1 MLRKE
6 TRDFMSIAEIV
17 KQINNI
23 VWGPATLFLIVGT
36 GVFLTFRL
44 GFLQIRDLPYA
55 LKLTFS
61 RSKKDTKDKGDIS
74 HFQSLMTAMA
84 ATLGIGN
91 MTGVASALLLGGVG
105 ALFWMW
111 VAAFFGMATK
121 YGEALLAVKYRVVN
135 HKGEISGG
143 PMYYIEK
150 GLGWKW
156 LAVLFALF
164 GFLASFGIGNMTQS
178 NTVSNSLA
186 DNFGINPWLTG
197 FVLMLVTALVLLG
210 GIKGIGRVTAIF
222 VPFMALF
229 YILGGL
235 IIIFSNITLVPQ
247 AFAVIFEAAF
257 NTDAALGGTI
267 GLAIRYGIARG
278 VFSNEAGLGSAPIA
292 AAAAKTDYPG
302 RQALVSMT
310 GTFLD
315 TMIVCTITGLI
326 IVMSQLYIGVPEG
339 DIGEVQSLL
348 TGQAFEEFLPGFGN
362 YIVVF
367 AILLFA
373 YSTIIGWSYY
383 GEKCFGYLFGDK
395 NTIIYKV
402 IFVAVVMIGAGT
414 EARLVWD
421 IADIFNGL
429 MAIPNLIGLLFLSGV
444 IVSETKKFRE
454 VRMLEKQEIKQ
465 RKAS

>member
-1 MLRKE
+1 
-6 TRDFMSIAEIV
+6 MSFSSIV
-17 KQINNI
+17 DAINNV
-23 VWGPATLFLIVGT
+23 VWGPITLFLIVGT
-36 GVFLTFRL
+36 GIYLTIRL
-44 GFLQIRDLPYA
+44 RFLQIRDLPYA
-55 LKLTFS
+55 LRLTFG
-61 RSKKDTKDKGDIS
+61 RSKKKGKSGEGDIS

-91 MTGVASALLLGGVG
+91 MTGVASAILLGGVG

-121 YGEALLAVKYRVVN
+121 YGEAILAVKYRVVN

-143 PMYYIEK
+143 PMYYLEK

-156 LAVLFALF
+156 LAILFALF
-164 GFLASFGIGNMTQS
+164 GCLASFGIGNMTQS
-178 NTVSNSLA
+178 NTVASSLA
-186 DNFGINPWLTG
+186 TNFDVNPWVTGFILMALTG
-197 FVLMLVTALVLLG
+197 LVLLG
-210 GIKGIGRVTAIF
+210 GIKGIGRVSAVF

-229 YILGGL
+229 YMTGGL
-235 IIIFSNITLVPQ
+235 IIIVMNITHVPE
-247 AFAVIFEAAF
+247 AFATIFREAF

-267 GLAIRYGIARG
+267 GMAIRYGIARG

-315 TMIVCTITGLI
+315 TMIVCTITGLT
-326 IVMSQLYIGVPEG
+326 IVMSGLYIGRPS
-339 DIGEVQSLL
+339 DDQALITGE
-348 TGQAFEEFLPGFGN
+348 AFEFFLPGAGN

-367 AILLFA
+367 GIIFFA

-395 NTIIYKV
+395 NTIIYKI
-402 IFVAVVMIGAGT
+402 IFVVVVMIGAGT
-414 EARLVWD
+414 SVQIVWD

-429 MAIPNLIGLLFLSGV
+429 MAIPNLIGLLLLSNV
-444 IVSETKKFRE
+444 IVKETDKFKQ
-454 VRMLEKQEIKQ
+454 VRLQERQQAKQTSKQ
-465 RKAS
+465 IVS

>member
-1 MLRKE
+1 M
-6 TRDFMSIAEIV
+6 FVSFSSIVDA
-17 KQINNI
+17 INNV
-23 VWGPATLFLIVGT
+23 VWGPITLFLIVGT
-36 GVFLTFRL
+36 GIYLTIRL
-44 GFLQIRDLPYA
+44 RFLQIRDLPYA
-55 LKLTFS
+55 LRLTFG
-61 RSKKDTKDKGDIS
+61 RSKKKGKSGEGDIS

-91 MTGVASALLLGGVG
+91 MTGVASAILLGGVG

-121 YGEALLAVKYRVVN
+121 YGEAILAVKYRVVN

-143 PMYYIEK
+143 PMYYLEK

-156 LAVLFALF
+156 LAILFALF
-164 GFLASFGIGNMTQS
+164 GCLASFGIGNMTQS
-178 NTVSNSLA
+178 NTVASSLA
-186 DNFGINPWLTG
+186 TNFDVNPWVTGFILMALTG
-197 FVLMLVTALVLLG
+197 LVLLG
-210 GIKGIGRVTAIF
+210 GIKGIGRVSAVF

-229 YILGGL
+229 YMTGGL
-235 IIIFSNITLVPQ
+235 IIIVMNITHVPE
-247 AFAVIFEAAF
+247 AFATIFREAF

-267 GLAIRYGIARG
+267 GMAIRYGIARG

-315 TMIVCTITGLI
+315 TMIVCTITGLT
-326 IVMSQLYIGVPEG
+326 IVMSGLYIGRPS
-339 DIGEVQSLL
+339 DDQALITGE
-348 TGQAFEEFLPGFGN
+348 AFEFFLPGAGN

-367 AILLFA
+367 GIIFFA

-395 NTIIYKV
+395 NTIIYKI
-402 IFVAVVMIGAGT
+402 IFVVVVMIGAGT
-414 EARLVWD
+414 SVQIVWD

-429 MAIPNLIGLLFLSGV
+429 MAIPNLIGLLLLSNV
-444 IVSETKKFRE
+444 IVKETDKFKQ
-454 VRMLEKQEIKQ
+454 VRLQERQQAKRTSKQIV
-465 RKAS
+465 S

>member
-1 MLRKE
+1 MEGFLEGFQKVV
-6 TRDFMSIAEIV
+6 DA
-17 KQINNI
+17 INGV
-23 VWGPATLFLIVGT
+23 VWGPVTLFLIVGT
-36 GVFLTFRL
+36 GVFLTIRL

-61 RSKKDTKDKGDIS
+61 RSKKKDDKAKGDIS

-91 MTGVASALLLGGVG
+91 MTGVASAILLGGVG

-111 VAAFFGMATK
+111 LAAFFGMATK
-121 YGEALLAVKYRVVN
+121 YGEAILAVKYRTVN

-156 LAVLFALF
+156 LAILFALF

-178 NTVSNSLA
+178 NTVAGSLQA
-186 DNFGINPWLTG
+186 TFNINPWITG
-197 FVLMLVTALVLLG
+197 FVLMVLTALVLLG
-210 GIKGIGRVTAIF
+210 GIKGIGRVSAIF

-229 YILGGL
+229 YMAGGL
-235 IIIFSNITLVPQ
+235 VIILLNITQVPE
-247 AFAVIFEAAF
+247 AFLTIFHAAINPEAV
-257 NTDAALGGTI
+257 GGGAI

-315 TMIVCTITGLI
+315 TMIVCTITGLV
-326 IVMSQLYIGVPEG
+326 IVMSGLHLGLGPESQA
-339 DIGEVQSLL
+339 VL
-348 TGQAFEEFLPGFGN
+348 TGAAFESFLPGIGN
-362 YIVVF
+362 YVVVF
-367 AILLFA
+367 GIIFFA

-383 GEKCFGYLFGDK
+383 GEKCFGYIFGDQ
-395 NTIIYKV
+395 NTIYYKV
-402 IFVAVVMIGAGT
+402 IFCIMVMVGAGT
-414 EARLVWD
+414 SVGLVWD

-429 MAIPNLIGLLFLSGV
+429 MAIPNLIALCLLSGV
-444 IVSETKKFRE
+444 IVAETNKFRE
-454 VRMLEKQEIKQ
+454 VRAKEKLEEKRSKM
-465 RKAS
+465 AS

>member
-1 MLRKE
+1 
-6 TRDFMSIAEIV
+6 
-17 KQINNI
+17 
-23 VWGPATLFLIVGT
+23 
-36 GVFLTFRL
+36 
-44 GFLQIRDLPYA
+44 
-55 LKLTFS
+55 
-61 RSKKDTKDKGDIS
+61 
-74 HFQSLMTAMA
+74 
-84 ATLGIGN
+84 
-91 MTGVASALLLGGVG
+91 
-105 ALFWMW
+105 
-111 VAAFFGMATK
+111 
-121 YGEALLAVKYRVVN
+121 
-135 HKGEISGG
+135 
-143 PMYYIEK
+143 
-150 GLGWKW
+150 
-156 LAVLFALF
+156 
-164 GFLASFGIGNMTQS
+164 
-178 NTVSNSLA
+178 
-186 DNFGINPWLTG
+186 
-197 FVLMLVTALVLLG
+197 
-210 GIKGIGRVTAIF
+210 
-222 VPFMALF
+222 MALF

-235 IIIFSNITLVPQ
+235 IIIVSNITLVPQ
-247 AFAVIFEAAF
+247 AFAIIFEAAF

-315 TMIVCTITGLI
+315 TMIVCTITGLT
-326 IVMSQLYIGVPEG
+326 IVMSQLYVGVPDDEVAN
-339 DIGEVQSLL
+339 VQSLL
-348 TGQAFEEFLPGFGN
+348 TGQAFEQFLPGYGN

-402 IFVAVVMIGAGT
+402 VFVAIVFIGAGT
-414 EARLVWD
+414 KSDIVWN

-454 VRMLEKQEIKQ
+454 VRKQEK
-465 RKAS
+465 K

>member
-1 MLRKE
+1 M
-6 TRDFMSIAEIV
+6 IQQIV
-17 KQINNI
+17 DTINGI
-23 VWGPATLFLIVGT
+23 VWGPITLFLIVGT

-44 GFLQIRDLPYA
+44 GFIQVRSLPYA
-55 LKLTFS
+55 LKLVFTK
-61 RSKKDTKDKGDIS
+61 SKKGDKKEKGDIT

-91 MTGVASALLLGGVG
+91 MTGVASAILLGGVG
-105 ALFWMW
+105 ALVWMW

-121 YGEALLAVKYRVVN
+121 YSEAILAVKYRTVN

-178 NTVSNSLA
+178 NTVAGSLQA
-186 DNFGINPWLTG
+186 TFNINPWITG
-197 FVLMLVTALVLLG
+197 FVLMVLTALVLLG
-210 GIKGIGRVTAIF
+210 GIRGIGMINAVF

-229 YILGGL
+229 YLSGGF
-235 IIIFSNITLVPQ
+235 IIILLNITEVPA

-257 NTDAALGGTI
+257 NPQAAGAGAI
-267 GLAIRYGIARG
+267 GIAIRYGIARG

-315 TMIVCTITGLI
+315 TMIVCTITGLV
-326 IVMSQLYIGVPEG
+326 IVMSGLHLQLGADAAPV
-339 DIGEVQSLL
+339 L
-348 TGQAFEEFLPGFGN
+348 TGDAFESFLPGFGN

-367 AILLFA
+367 GIIFFA

-383 GEKCFGYLFGDK
+383 GEKCFGYIFGDR
-395 NTIIYKV
+395 NTIYYKIV
-402 IFVAVVMIGAGT
+402 FCIVVMIGAGQT
-414 EARLVWD
+414 VQLVWD
-421 IADIFNGL
+421 IADIFNAL
-429 MAIPNLIGLLFLSGV
+429 MAIPNLIALCLLSGV
-444 IVSETKKFRE
+444 IVSETNRFRE
-454 VRMLEKQEIKQ
+454 VRKREKAEAK
-465 RKAS
+465 KLAG

>member
-1 MLRKE
+1 M
-6 TRDFMSIAEIV
+6 FVSFSSIVDA
-17 KQINNI
+17 INNV
-23 VWGPATLFLIVGT
+23 VWGPITLFLIVGT
-36 GVFLTFRL
+36 GIYLTIRL
-44 GFLQIRDLPYA
+44 RFLQIRDLPYA
-55 LKLTFS
+55 LRLTFG
-61 RSKKDTKDKGDIS
+61 RSKKKGKSGEGDIS

-91 MTGVASALLLGGVG
+91 MTGVASAILLGGVG

-111 VAAFFGMATK
+111 VAASFGMATK
-121 YGEALLAVKYRVVN
+121 YGEAILAVKYRVVN

-164 GFLASFGIGNMTQS
+164 GCLASFGIGNMTQS
-178 NTVSNSLA
+178 NTVASSLA
-186 DNFGINPWLTG
+186 TNFDVNPWVTG
-197 FVLMLVTALVLLG
+197 FILMVLTSLVLLG

-229 YILGGL
+229 YLAGGL
-235 IIIFSNITLVPQ
+235 IIIMMNITQVPE
-247 AFAVIFEAAF
+247 AFATIFREAF

-267 GLAIRYGIARG
+267 GMAIRYGIARG

-315 TMIVCTITGLI
+315 TIIVCTITGLT
-326 IVMSQLYIGVPEG
+326 VVLSGLYIGRPS
-339 DIGEVQSLL
+339 DDQALITGE
-348 TGQAFEEFLPGFGN
+348 AFEFFLPGAGN

-367 AILLFA
+367 GIIFFA

-402 IFVAVVMIGAGT
+402 IFVVVVMIGAGT
-414 EARLVWD
+414 SVQIVWD

-429 MAIPNLIGLLFLSGV
+429 MAIPNLIGLLLLSNV
-444 IVSETKKFRE
+444 IVKETDKFKQ
-454 VRMLEKQEIKQ
+454 VRLQERQQAKQTSKQ
-465 RKAS
+465 IVS

>member
-1 MLRKE
+1 M
-6 TRDFMSIAEIV
+6 FVSFSSIVDA
-17 KQINNI
+17 INNV
-23 VWGPATLFLIVGT
+23 VWGPITLFLIVGT
-36 GVFLTFRL
+36 GIYLTIRL
-44 GFLQIRDLPYA
+44 RFLQIRDLPYA
-55 LKLTFS
+55 LKLTFG
-61 RSKKDTKDKGDIS
+61 RSKKKGKSGEGDIS

-91 MTGVASALLLGGVG
+91 MTGVASAILLGGVG

-121 YGEALLAVKYRVVN
+121 YGEAILAVKYRVVN

-143 PMYYIEK
+143 PMYYLEK

-164 GFLASFGIGNMTQS
+164 GCLASFGIGNMTQS
-178 NTVSNSLA
+178 NTVASSLA
-186 DNFGINPWLTG
+186 TNFNVNPWVTGFILMALTG
-197 FVLMLVTALVLLG
+197 LVLLG
-210 GIKGIGRVTAIF
+210 GIKGIGRVSAVF

-229 YILGGL
+229 YMTGGL
-235 IIIFSNITLVPQ
+235 IIIVMNITHVPE
-247 AFAVIFEAAF
+247 AFATIFREAF

-267 GLAIRYGIARG
+267 GMAIRYGIARG

-315 TMIVCTITGLI
+315 TMIVCTITGLT
-326 IVMSQLYIGVPEG
+326 IVMSGLYIGRPS
-339 DIGEVQSLL
+339 DDQALITGE
-348 TGQAFEEFLPGFGN
+348 AFEFFLPGAGN

-367 AILLFA
+367 GIIFFA

-395 NTIIYKV
+395 NTIIYKI
-402 IFVAVVMIGAGT
+402 IFVIVVMIGAGT
-414 EARLVWD
+414 SVQIVWD

-429 MAIPNLIGLLFLSGV
+429 MAIPNLIGLLLLSNV
-444 IVSETKKFRE
+444 IVKETDKFKK
-454 VRMLEKQEIKQ
+454 VRLQERQQAKQTSKQ
-465 RKAS
+465 IVS

>member
-1 MLRKE
+1 M
-6 TRDFMSIAEIV
+6 FVSFSSIVDA
-17 KQINNI
+17 INNV
-23 VWGPATLFLIVGT
+23 VWGPITLFLIVGT
-36 GVFLTFRL
+36 GIYLTIRL
-44 GFLQIRDLPYA
+44 RFLQIRDLPYA
-55 LKLTFS
+55 LRLTFG
-61 RSKKDTKDKGDIS
+61 RSKKKGKSGEGDIS

-91 MTGVASALLLGGVG
+91 MTGVASAILLGGVG

-121 YGEALLAVKYRVVN
+121 YGEAILAVKYRVVN

-143 PMYYIEK
+143 PMYYLEK

-156 LAVLFALF
+156 LAILFALF
-164 GFLASFGIGNMTQS
+164 GCLASFGIGNMTQS
-178 NTVSNSLA
+178 NTVASSLA
-186 DNFGINPWLTG
+186 TNFDVNPWVTGFILMALTG
-197 FVLMLVTALVLLG
+197 LVLLG
-210 GIKGIGRVTAIF
+210 GIKGIGRVSAVF

-229 YILGGL
+229 YMTGGL
-235 IIIFSNITLVPQ
+235 IIIVMNITHVPE
-247 AFAVIFEAAF
+247 AFATIFREAF

-267 GLAIRYGIARG
+267 GMAIRYGIARG

-315 TMIVCTITGLI
+315 TMIVCTITGLT
-326 IVMSQLYIGVPEG
+326 IVMSGLYIGRPS
-339 DIGEVQSLL
+339 DDQALITGE
-348 TGQAFEEFLPGFGN
+348 AFEFFLPGAGN

-367 AILLFA
+367 GIIFFA

-402 IFVAVVMIGAGT
+402 IFVVVVMIGAGT
-414 EARLVWD
+414 SVQIVWD

-429 MAIPNLIGLLFLSGV
+429 MAIPNLIGLLLLSNV
-444 IVSETKKFRE
+444 IVKETDKFKQ
-454 VRMLEKQEIKQ
+454 VRLQERQQAKQTSKQ
-465 RKAS
+465 IVS

>member
-1 MLRKE
+1 
-6 TRDFMSIAEIV
+6 MSFSSIV
-17 KQINNI
+17 DAINNV
-23 VWGPATLFLIVGT
+23 VWGPITLFLIVGT
-36 GVFLTFRL
+36 GIYLTIRL
-44 GFLQIRDLPYA
+44 RFLQIRDLPYA
-55 LKLTFS
+55 LRLTFG
-61 RSKKDTKDKGDIS
+61 RSKKKGKSGEGDIS

-91 MTGVASALLLGGVG
+91 MTGVASAILLGGVG

-121 YGEALLAVKYRVVN
+121 YGEAILAVKYRVVN

-143 PMYYIEK
+143 PMYYLEK

-156 LAVLFALF
+156 LAILFALF
-164 GFLASFGIGNMTQS
+164 GCLASFGIGNMTQS
-178 NTVSNSLA
+178 NTVASSLA
-186 DNFGINPWLTG
+186 TNFDVNPWVTGFILMALTG
-197 FVLMLVTALVLLG
+197 LVLLG
-210 GIKGIGRVTAIF
+210 GIKGIGRVSAVF

-229 YILGGL
+229 YMTGGL
-235 IIIFSNITLVPQ
+235 IIIVMNITHVPE
-247 AFAVIFEAAF
+247 AFATIFREAF

-267 GLAIRYGIARG
+267 GMAIRYGIARG

-315 TMIVCTITGLI
+315 TMIVCTITGLT
-326 IVMSQLYIGVPEG
+326 IVMSGLYIGRPS
-339 DIGEVQSLL
+339 DDQALITGE
-348 TGQAFEEFLPGFGN
+348 AFEFFLPGAGN

-367 AILLFA
+367 GIIFFA

-395 NTIIYKV
+395 NTIIYKI
-402 IFVAVVMIGAGT
+402 IFVVVVMIGAGT
-414 EARLVWD
+414 SVQIVWD

-429 MAIPNLIGLLFLSGV
+429 MAIPNLIGLLLLSNV
-444 IVSETKKFRE
+444 IVKETDKFKQ
-454 VRMLEKQEIKQ
+454 VRLQERQQAKRTSKQIV
-465 RKAS
+465 S

>member
-1 MLRKE
+1 MGNIQ
-6 TRDFMSIAEIV
+6 SIVDA
-17 KQINNI
+17 INGV
-23 VWGPATLFLIVGT
+23 VWGPITLILIVGT
-36 GVFLTFRL
+36 GIFLTLRL
-44 GFLQIRDLPYA
+44 GFLQLRDLPYA

-61 RSKKDTKDKGDIS
+61 KSKKKDKDDKGDIS

-91 MTGVASALLLGGVG
+91 MTGVASAILLGGVG
-105 ALFWMW
+105 ALVWMW
-111 VAAFFGMATK
+111 LAAFFGMATK
-121 YGEALLAVKYRVVN
+121 YGEAILAVKYRTVN

-156 LAVLFALF
+156 LAFLFALF

-178 NTVSNSLA
+178 NTVAGSLQA
-186 DNFGINPWLTG
+186 TFNVNPWITG
-197 FVLMLVTALVLLG
+197 FVLMVLTALVLLG

-229 YILGGL
+229 YMSGGL
-235 IIIFSNITLVPQ
+235 IIILLNITEVPA

-257 NTDAALGGTI
+257 NPEAVGGGAI
-267 GLAIRYGIARG
+267 GIAIRYGIARG

-315 TMIVCTITGLI
+315 TMIVCTITGLV
-326 IVMSQLYIGVPEG
+326 IVMSGLHLQLGG
-339 DIGEVQSLL
+339 DAAPVITGE
-348 TGQAFEEFLPGFGN
+348 AFESFLPGLGN

-367 AILLFA
+367 GIIFFA

-383 GEKCFGYLFGDK
+383 GEKCFGYIFGDR
-395 NTIIYKV
+395 NTIYYKV
-402 IFVAVVMIGAGT
+402 IFCIVVMIGAGQSVQ
-414 EARLVWD
+414 LVWD

-429 MAIPNLIGLLFLSGV
+429 MAIPNLIALCLLSGV
-444 IVSETKKFRE
+444 IVSETNKFRE
-454 VRMLEKQEIKQ
+454 VRKKEKEEEKKQ
-465 RKAS
+465 KLAS

>member
-1 MLRKE
+1 
-6 TRDFMSIAEIV
+6 MSFSSIV
-17 KQINNI
+17 DAINNV
-23 VWGPATLFLIVGT
+23 VWGPITLFLIVGT
-36 GVFLTFRL
+36 GIYLTIRL
-44 GFLQIRDLPYA
+44 RFLQIRDLPYA
-55 LKLTFS
+55 LRLTFG
-61 RSKKDTKDKGDIS
+61 RSKKKGKSGEGDIS

-91 MTGVASALLLGGVG
+91 MTGVASAILLGGVG

-121 YGEALLAVKYRVVN
+121 YGEAILAVKYRVVN

-143 PMYYIEK
+143 PMYYLEK

-156 LAVLFALF
+156 LAILFALF
-164 GFLASFGIGNMTQS
+164 GCLASFGIGNMTQS
-178 NTVSNSLA
+178 NTVASSLA
-186 DNFGINPWLTG
+186 TNFDVNPWVTGFILMALTG
-197 FVLMLVTALVLLG
+197 LVLLG
-210 GIKGIGRVTAIF
+210 GIKGIGRVSAVF

-229 YILGGL
+229 YMTGGL
-235 IIIFSNITLVPQ
+235 IIIVMNITHVPE
-247 AFAVIFEAAF
+247 AFATIFREAF

-267 GLAIRYGIARG
+267 GMAIRYGIARG

-315 TMIVCTITGLI
+315 TMIVCTITGLT
-326 IVMSQLYIGVPEG
+326 IVMSGLYIGRPS
-339 DIGEVQSLL
+339 DDQALITGE
-348 TGQAFEEFLPGFGN
+348 AFEFFLPGAGN

-367 AILLFA
+367 GIIFFA

-402 IFVAVVMIGAGT
+402 IFVVVVMIGAGT
-414 EARLVWD
+414 SVQIVWD

-429 MAIPNLIGLLFLSGV
+429 MAIPNLIGLLLLSNV
-444 IVSETKKFRE
+444 IVKETDKFKQ
-454 VRMLEKQEIKQ
+454 VRLQERQQAKQTSKQ
-465 RKAS
+465 IVS

>member
-1 MLRKE
+1 
-6 TRDFMSIAEIV
+6 MSFSSIV
-17 KQINNI
+17 DAINNV
-23 VWGPATLFLIVGT
+23 VWGPITLILIVGT
-36 GVFLTFRL
+36 GIYLTFRL
-44 GFLQIRDLPYA
+44 AFLQIRLLPYS
-55 LKLTFS
+55 LKLTFG
-61 RSKKDTKDKGDIS
+61 RSKKKGKSGEGDIS

-91 MTGVASALLLGGVG
+91 MTGVASAILLGGVG

-121 YGEALLAVKYRVVN
+121 YGEAILAVKYRVVN

-143 PMYYIEK
+143 PMYYLEK

-156 LAVLFALF
+156 LAILFALF
-164 GFLASFGIGNMTQS
+164 GCLASFGIGNMTQS
-178 NTVSNSLA
+178 NTVASSLA
-186 DNFGINPWLTG
+186 TNFDVNPWVTGFILMALTG
-197 FVLMLVTALVLLG
+197 LVLLG
-210 GIKGIGRVTAIF
+210 GIKGIGRVSAVF

-229 YILGGL
+229 YMTGGL
-235 IIIFSNITLVPQ
+235 IIIVMNITHVPE
-247 AFAVIFEAAF
+247 AFATIFREAF

-267 GLAIRYGIARG
+267 GMAIRYGIARG

-315 TMIVCTITGLI
+315 TMIVCTITGLT
-326 IVMSQLYIGVPEG
+326 IVMSGLYIGRPS
-339 DIGEVQSLL
+339 DDQALITGE
-348 TGQAFEEFLPGFGN
+348 AFEFFLPGAGN

-367 AILLFA
+367 GIIFFA

-395 NTIIYKV
+395 NTIIYKI
-402 IFVAVVMIGAGT
+402 IFVVVVMIGAGT
-414 EARLVWD
+414 SVQIVWD

-429 MAIPNLIGLLFLSGV
+429 MAIPNLIGLLLLSNV
-444 IVSETKKFRE
+444 IVKETDKFKQ
-454 VRMLEKQEIKQ
+454 VRLQERQQAKQTSKQ
-465 RKAS
+465 IVS

>member
-1 MLRKE
+1 
-6 TRDFMSIAEIV
+6 MSFSSIV
-17 KQINNI
+17 DAINNV
-23 VWGPATLFLIVGT
+23 VWGPITLFLIVGT
-36 GVFLTFRL
+36 GIYLTIRL
-44 GFLQIRDLPYA
+44 RFLQIRDLPYA
-55 LKLTFS
+55 LKLTFG
-61 RSKKDTKDKGDIS
+61 RSKKKGKSGEGDIS

-91 MTGVASALLLGGVG
+91 MTGVASAILLGGVG

-121 YGEALLAVKYRVVN
+121 YGEAILAVKYRVVN

-143 PMYYIEK
+143 PMYYLEK

-164 GFLASFGIGNMTQS
+164 GCLASFGIGNMTQS
-178 NTVSNSLA
+178 NTVASSLA
-186 DNFGINPWLTG
+186 TNFNVNPWVTGFILMALTG
-197 FVLMLVTALVLLG
+197 LVLLG
-210 GIKGIGRVTAIF
+210 GIKGIGRVSAVF

-229 YILGGL
+229 YMTGGL
-235 IIIFSNITLVPQ
+235 IIIVMNITHVPE
-247 AFAVIFEAAF
+247 AFATIFREAF

-267 GLAIRYGIARG
+267 GMAIRYGIARG

-315 TMIVCTITGLI
+315 TMIVCTITGLT
-326 IVMSQLYIGVPEG
+326 IVMSGLYIGRPS
-339 DIGEVQSLL
+339 DDQALITGE
-348 TGQAFEEFLPGFGN
+348 AFEFFLPGAGN

-367 AILLFA
+367 GIIFFA

-395 NTIIYKV
+395 NTIIYKI
-402 IFVAVVMIGAGT
+402 IFVIVVMIGAGT
-414 EARLVWD
+414 SVQIVWD

-429 MAIPNLIGLLFLSGV
+429 MAIPNLIGLLLLSNV
-444 IVSETKKFRE
+444 IVKETDKFKK
-454 VRMLEKQEIKQ
+454 VRLQERQQAKQTSKQ
-465 RKAS
+465 IVS

>member
-1 MLRKE
+1 ME
-6 TRDFMSIAEIV
+6 SIQAIV
-17 KQINNI
+17 DTVNGI
-23 VWGPATLFLIVGT
+23 VWGPITLVLIVGT
-36 GVFLTFRL
+36 GIFLTLRL
-44 GFLQIRDLPYA
+44 GFLQVRDLPYA

-61 RSKKDTKDKGDIS
+61 KSKNKDKNEKGDIS
-74 HFQSLMTAMA
+74 HFQSLMIAMA

-91 MTGVASALLLGGVG
+91 MTGVASAVLLGGVG

-111 VAAFFGMATK
+111 LAAFFGMATK
-121 YGEALLAVKYRVVN
+121 YGEAILAVKYRTVN

-178 NTVSNSLA
+178 NTVAGSLQA
-186 DNFGINPWLTG
+186 TFNISPWVTGI
-197 FVLMLVTALVLLG
+197 VLMALTALVLLG
-210 GIKGIGRVTAIF
+210 GVRGIGRVTAIF
-222 VPFMALF
+222 VPFLALF
-229 YILGGL
+229 YIAGGL
-235 IIIFSNITLVPQ
+235 IIVILNITEVPA

-257 NTDAALGGTI
+257 NPEAVGGGAI

-315 TMIVCTITGLI
+315 TMIVCTITGLVV
-326 IVMSQLYIGVPEG
+326 VMSGLHLQFGADAAPVIT
-339 DIGEVQSLL
+339 GE
-348 TGQAFEEFLPGFGN
+348 AFDFFLPGLGN

-367 AILLFA
+367 SLIFFA
-373 YSTIIGWSYY
+373 YSTILGWSYY
-383 GEKCFGYLFGDK
+383 GEKCFGYIFGDRNTIYYKIIFCLVILFG
-395 NTIIYKV
+395 
-402 IFVAVVMIGAGT
+402 AVQSVQ
-414 EARLVWD
+414 LVWD
-421 IADIFNGL
+421 LADIFNGL
-429 MAIPNLIGLLFLSGV
+429 MAVPNLIALCLLSGV
-444 IVSETKKFRE
+444 IVSETNKFRE
-454 VRMLEKQEIKQ
+454 VRRKEKEEERKQ
-465 RKAS
+465 KLAG

>member
-1 MLRKE
+1 M
-6 TRDFMSIAEIV
+6 FVSFSSIVDA
-17 KQINNI
+17 INNV
-23 VWGPATLFLIVGT
+23 VWGPITLFLIVGT
-36 GVFLTFRL
+36 GIYLTIRL
-44 GFLQIRDLPYA
+44 RFLQIRDLPYA
-55 LKLTFS
+55 LRLTFG
-61 RSKKDTKDKGDIS
+61 RSKKKGKSGEGDIS

-91 MTGVASALLLGGVG
+91 MTGVASAILLGGVG

-121 YGEALLAVKYRVVN
+121 YGEAILAVKYRVVN

-143 PMYYIEK
+143 PMYYLEK

-156 LAVLFALF
+156 LAILFALF
-164 GFLASFGIGNMTQS
+164 GCLASFGIGNMTQS
-178 NTVSNSLA
+178 NTVASSLA
-186 DNFGINPWLTG
+186 TNFDVNPWVTGFILMALTG
-197 FVLMLVTALVLLG
+197 LVLLG
-210 GIKGIGRVTAIF
+210 GIKGIGRVSAVF

-229 YILGGL
+229 YMTGGL
-235 IIIFSNITLVPQ
+235 IIIVMNITHVPE
-247 AFAVIFEAAF
+247 AFATIFREAF

-267 GLAIRYGIARG
+267 GMAIRYGIARG

-315 TMIVCTITGLI
+315 TMIVCTITGLT
-326 IVMSQLYIGVPEG
+326 IVMSGLYIGRPS
-339 DIGEVQSLL
+339 DDQALITGE
-348 TGQAFEEFLPGFGN
+348 AFEFFLPGAGN

-367 AILLFA
+367 GIIFFA

-395 NTIIYKV
+395 NTIIYKI
-402 IFVAVVMIGAGT
+402 IFVVVVMIGAGT
-414 EARLVWD
+414 SVQIVWD

-429 MAIPNLIGLLFLSGV
+429 MAIPNLIGLLLLSNV
-444 IVSETKKFRE
+444 IVKETDKFKQ
-454 VRMLEKQEIKQ
+454 VRLQERQQAKQTSKQ
-465 RKAS
+465 IVS